1 MRRVLCVF
9 RDKCDIAFFVGIIFS
24 VNPEATF
31 SVVKYHK
38 QIDIHM
44 TPVVTPSAFFN
55 DLSGHAEIGQML
67 KIIQQHSSSERQLAK
82 EKCEFHTYGR
92 FSVIIHLLFGK
103 FNCRT
108 VRFSYLFHILN
119 QNDGI
124 VHSECLP
131 FIPFPEFRGMPPKTN
146 KCKKH
151 GVFICGARG

>member
-1 MRRVLCVF
+1 MRRKKFFQRLAASRKISVKLEKSIFTGGIGIRRVRCVF
-9 RDKCDIAFFVGIIFS
+9 RDKCDIAFLVGIIFS

-92 FSVIIHLLFGK
+92 FSVIIHLF
-103 FNCRT
+103 
-108 VRFSYLFHILN
+108 
-119 QNDGI
+119 
-124 VHSECLP
+124 
-131 FIPFPEFRGMPPKTN
+131 
-146 KCKKH
+146 
-151 GVFICGARG
+151 